1 MIDCRTGFSAIET
14 ESYERQSS
22 GARFLALD
30 RWRNLKATPA
40 SYITPKLDEF
50 KVRLLEIG
58 VKISDHVVMFDDAN
72 GTSAC

>member
-1 MIDCRTGFSAIET
+1 MIDCRTGLSVVEI

-30 RWRNLKATPA
+30 RWRNLTATPV
-40 SYITPKLDEF
+40 SYQMPRPDEF
-50 KVRLLEIG
+50 KARLLEIG
-58 VKISDHVVMFDDAN
+58 VTIGDHVVMFDDSD